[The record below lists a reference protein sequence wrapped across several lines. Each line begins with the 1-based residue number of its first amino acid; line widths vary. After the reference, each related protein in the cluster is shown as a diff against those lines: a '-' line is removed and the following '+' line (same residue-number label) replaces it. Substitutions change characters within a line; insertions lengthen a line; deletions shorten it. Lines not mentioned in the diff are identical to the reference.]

1 VPTSE
6 GSREVP
12 PTRLLRR
19 WGLDEHTTR
28 QRVADRSWRLAT
40 DTAAYLLKEFTDVPR
55 RRVVFRHWV
64 TNALADAGLPVPT
77 PVLTG
82 DGRTLAAADG
92 RRYALYPWIDGR
104 RRDGLE
110 LSLAQCHELGEL
122 LGRVHAAL
130 DALTPP
136 VQQTLLIP
144 TSRATTAVAEI
155 DAMLA
160 ALPSDGDDFDALA
173 ERRLRERRAM
183 LTELADHQPPEMD
196 TAMVGYVHGDFH
208 AGNLVYGRT
217 RQVTAIVGWGRLA
230 IAPYGGELVRAAVL
244 LFGHPDERG
253 LDLDRIEAFAGGHA
267 SAFPLDSGQ
276 IQGAAHRLWW
286 EYLCDVAALRR
297 RYLDR
302 QDPGTTALVG
312 WWTEHL
318 DRTLDVFAAP
328 YEASSV
334 ILQLDL
340 AREGRRTR

>member
-12 PTRLLRR
+12 PERLLRR
-19 WGLDEHTTR
+19 WGLDPRTPPHR
-28 QRVADRSWRLAT
+28 LADGSWRLAT
-40 DTAAYLLKEFTDVPR
+40 DTAAYLLKEFTDVAR

-64 TNALADAGLPVPT
+64 TNALAEAGLPVPT
-77 PVLTG
+77 PIPTH
-82 DGRTLAAADG
+82 DGRWLATADG
-92 RRYALYPWIDGR
+92 RRYALYPWVDGR

-110 LSLAQCHELGEL
+110 LSLAQCHELGAL
-122 LGRVHAAL
+122 LGRLHAAL

-144 TSRATTAVAEI
+144 TSHAATAVADI
-155 DAMLA
+155 DTTLT
-160 ALPSDGDDFDALA
+160 ALPADGDDFDALA

-253 LDLDRIEAFAGGHA
+253 LDLERIEAFVAGHA

-276 IQGAAHRLWW
+276 IQAAAHRLWW
-286 EYLCDVAALRR
+286 EYLCDVVALRR

-302 QDPGTTALVG
+302 EVPGTTGLVT

-328 YEASSV
+328 YAATSV